1 MSHDSI
7 RPNLIPDKIKLRK
20 MDKLNTVLQR
30 NVLPL
35 SAKTGFKK
43 IHFEHNCLPELN
55 FDTVDI
61 GTQFLCKY
69 LTAPFLISSMTGGQ
83 R

>member
-20 MDKLNTVLQR
+20 MDQLNTVLQR
-30 NVLPL
+30 
-35 SAKTGFKK
+35 
-43 IHFEHNCLPELN
+43 PELD